1 MSVGE
6 EERRIPEVLCLR
18 LKPRLPHVLRQPHV
32 VDVERSE
39 CEAVTGEAEQSPR
52 YCRDSVLDIR
62 RVSSKPGLSIRRAAS
77 RTRGRVAPL
86 PPSSRGVRAVATRD
100 TQG

>member
-1 MSVGE
+1 MWSVAN
-6 EERRIPEVLCLR
+6 VA
-18 LKPRLPHVLRQPHV
+18 V
-32 VDVERSE
+32 VPS
-39 CEAVTGEAEQSPR
+39 GEAGQSQR
-52 YCRDSVLDIR
+52 YSRDSVLDIR

-86 PPSSRGVRAVATRD
+86 PPSSLGVRGVATRD

>member
-1 MSVGE
+1 MLSFADVAVVPAGE
-6 EERRIPEVLCLR
+6 P
-18 LKPRLPHVLRQPHV
+18 
-32 VDVERSE
+32 
-39 CEAVTGEAEQSPR
+39 GQSPCYR
-52 YCRDSVLDIR
+52 RDSVLDIR

-86 PPSSRGVRAVATRD
+86 PPSSREVRGVATRD

>member
-1 MSVGE
+1 MA
-6 EERRIPEVLCLR
+6 
-18 LKPRLPHVLRQPHV
+18 V
-32 VDVERSE
+32 VP
-39 CEAVTGEAEQSPR
+39 AGEAGQSPR

-62 RVSSKPGLSIRRAAS
+62 RVSSKPGLSIRRTAS

-86 PPSSRGVRAVATRD
+86 PPSSREVRAVATRD